1 MHVLTSKQRD
11 ELENIM
17 KNSSPLTHTVFQEIR
32 KRVKE

>member
-1 MHVLTSKQRD
+1 MKALTEEQRD

-17 KNSSPLTHTVFQEIR
+17 KNTDPLTHTVFQEII